1 MADRFLDTSGIIN
14 QSDVTDVTDW
24 LGMIGILL
32 YESSTIIRIGC
43 HPKLWAIDPE
53 TLKLKCHVSQW
64 IIFSMDWS
72 NATCLRWSQRCFC
85 SLNLVVLVCGL
96 ECWGLPSESF
106 ESFRR
111 DSMALQG
118 FHMKIAAITG
128 DSSLHSCL
136 VRADRLAPFLFL
148 SPKAWSPPSSHVMW

>member
-1 MADRFLDTSGIIN
+1 MFRSETFFR
-14 QSDVTDVTDW
+14 W
-24 LGMIGILL
+24 
-32 YESSTIIRIGC
+32 
-43 HPKLWAIDPE
+43 IDPMP
-53 TLKLKCHVSQW
+53 HVCW
-64 IIFSMDWS
+64 GG
-72 NATCLRWSQRCFC
+72 LRGVSVC
-85 SLNLVVLVCGL
+85 SLNLVILVCGL

-136 VRADRLAPFLFL
+136 VRADRLALLLFL
-148 SPKAWSPPSSHVMW
+148 SPAGMITPIKSCNVVSPGCHKQRPFRDGLHPEEW